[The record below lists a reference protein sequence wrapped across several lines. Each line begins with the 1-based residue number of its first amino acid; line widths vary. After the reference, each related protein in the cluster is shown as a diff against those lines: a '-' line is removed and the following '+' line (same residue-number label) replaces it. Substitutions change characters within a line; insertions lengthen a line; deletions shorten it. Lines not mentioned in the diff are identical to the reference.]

1 MKRSLRTA
9 LAVLAATVIPIGGAH
24 AAQTVPENLGVSLE
38 IVEACEVGT
47 IEAIAFGTQ
56 GTLGAAVDAEG
67 SVSVTC
73 PEDTEYSIALD
84 VGQGDSATVTV
95 RKMTGPASAT
105 INYTL
110 YSDAG
115 RNTVWGDEEGNNR
128 VTETGSGAAQV
139 HPIYAR
145 VPSQDT
151 PAVGLYT
158 DIVTVIV
165 HY

>member
-1 MKRSLRTA
+1 MKRSLGAA
-9 LAVLAATVIPIGGAH
+9 LALLAAAVIPAGGAQ
-24 AAQTVPENLGVSLE
+24 AAQTLPENLAVSLE

-56 GTLGAAVDAEG
+56 GTLEAAVDAEG

-84 VGQGDSATVTV
+84 AGQGVSATVTV
-95 RKMTGPASAT
+95 RKMTGPAAAT

-110 YSDAG
+110 YSDSN
-115 RNTVWGDEEGNNR
+115 RSTVWGDEEGVNR

-145 VPSQDT
+145 VPIQTT
-151 PAVGLYT
+151 PAVGTYEDT
-158 DIVTVIV
+158 VTVIV